1 MKKDIAYFVERCL
14 TCLQVKVE
22 HQRPYGKLQSLDI
35 PVWKWDDITMD
46 FVTKLPRT
54 PSGYDA
60 IWVIV
65 DRLTKSAHFLP
76 IKETYSM
83 EKLAR
88 LYIDEVV
95 TRHGVPLSI
104 VSDRDSRFTSTFWKS
119 LQRELGTQLK
129 MSTAY
134 HPQTDGQSE
143 RTIQTLEDMLRACV
157 IDFKG
162 SWEVHLPLIEFS
174 YNNSFHASIQAAP
187 FEALYGRKC
196 RTPLCWNEVGEKQLA
211 GPEIVQL
218 TSDKIGQIR
227 DKMRAAQDRQRMYAN
242 KRRKPIE
249 FQVGEKVM
257 LKVSPWKGVVRFGKK
272 GKLSPRYVG
281 PFVIIER
288 VGEVAYKLDL
298 PEELRGVHSTFHV
311 SNLRKCLADA
321 AMAIPLENLKVDD
334 KLTYVE
340 EPVAIVDRK
349 VRKLRTKE
357 IVLVKVQWRYHRGQ
371 EATWEVEADMK
382 SKFPHLFDD

>member
-1 MKKDIAYFVERCL
+1 
-14 TCLQVKVE
+14 
-22 HQRPYGKLQSLDI
+22 
-35 PVWKWDDITMD
+35 
-46 FVTKLPRT
+46 
-54 PSGYDA
+54 
-60 IWVIV
+60 
-65 DRLTKSAHFLP
+65 
-76 IKETYSM
+76 
-83 EKLAR
+83 
-88 LYIDEVV
+88 
-95 TRHGVPLSI
+95 
-104 VSDRDSRFTSTFWKS
+104 
-119 LQRELGTQLK
+119 

-134 HPQTDGQSE
+134 HPRADGQSE
-143 RTIQTLEDMLRACV
+143 RTIQTLEDMLQACV

-162 SWEVHLPLIEFS
+162 LWEVHLPLIEFS

-196 RTPLCWNEVGEKQLA
+196 RTPLWWNEVGDKQLA

-218 TSDKIGQIR
+218 TADKIKQIR
-227 DKMRAAQDRQRMYAN
+227 DKMRSAQDRQRMYAN

-249 FQVGEKVM
+249 FQVLDKVM
-257 LKVSPWKGVVRFGKK
+257 LKVSPWKGVVRFDKK

-288 VGEVAYKLDL
+288 VGEVVYKLEL
-298 PEELRGVHSTFHV
+298 PEELHGIHPTFHV
-311 SNLRKCLADA
+311 SNLSKCLADT
-321 AMAIPLENLKVDD
+321 AMAIPLENIKVDE

-371 EATWEVEADMK
+371 EATWEVETYMK
-382 SKFPHLFDD
+382 SKFPKLFDN